1 MSLQGQQGEDIRA
14 TLALSQAEV
23 RSGTT
28 RTLNLPGGRRLTLP
42 IAAGTHDGQVIRLP
56 GQGEASP
63 NGGPAGDL
71 ILTIAVSSEQ
81 YKNRPYPV
89 DPMDDPDRPTE
100 FVTPVSPPGGISS
113 PNYSATT
120 EYSSPQQPMYISQ
133 PQAQYAN
140 TSNYVGGQQWV
151 QPPIQA
157 LPPEPPERRRR
168 LSTAM
173 IWMIALLVL
182 LLIGGS
188 ALIFYA
194 TVYVPGKQHADATA
208 TVQTQLTGTAV
219 AQVTG
224 TAHANATSTAQAVAT
239 STAQANA
246 TTTAIAGATATAIA
260 LQNLY
265 TTVTRGNPALNDPLT
280 GNDANHW
287 DENQAVGGG
296 GCAFSG
302 GAYHATMP
310 QKGFYF
316 ACFSQATTY
325 TNFAF
330 QAQLKIITGD
340 DGGIVF
346 RGDSANYK
354 FYRFYINQK
363 GSYCIDLAQ
372 DINHVKS
379 IACNSSSVIN
389 TGLNQTNLLTVI
401 AQGSNI
407 DLYIN
412 KQYVYSLS
420 DKTYSSGKIGVFV
433 GDETNATDVAFN
445 NAQLW
450 TL

>member
-1 MSLQGQQGEDIRA
+1 MSLQGQHGEDIRA

-23 RSGTT
+23 RNGTT
-28 RTLNLPGGRRLTLP
+28 RTLNLPGGRRITLP
-42 IAAGTHDGQVIRLP
+42 IAAGTRDGQVIRLP
-56 GQGEASP
+56 GQGEPSLY
-63 NGGPAGDL
+63 GGPAGDL
-71 ILTIAVSSEQ
+71 ILTIAIAREQ
-81 YKNRPYPV
+81 YNNRPYPA
-89 DPMDDPDRPTE
+89 DPMDESEHPTD
-100 FVTPVSPPGGISS
+100 FVTPVAPPMGLSS
-113 PNYSATT
+113 PDYAATT
-120 EYSSPQQPMYISQ
+120 DYYSPQQPIYVSQ

-140 TSNYVGGQQWV
+140 TPNYIGGQQSV

-157 LPPEPPERRRR
+157 LPPERRRR
-168 LSTAM
+168 LSTGVL
-173 IWMIALLVL
+173 WLLVVLVL

-188 ALIFYA
+188 GLIFYA

-219 AQVTG
+219 ARVTG
-224 TAHANATSTAQAVAT
+224 TAQANATSTAQAIAT

-246 TTTAIAGATATAIA
+246 TATAIAGATATTTA

-265 TTVTRGNPALNDPLT
+265 TTATSGHPALNDPLT
-280 GNDANHW
+280 GNDANSW

-316 ACFSQATTY
+316 ACFSQAATY
-325 TNFAF
+325 TNFAL
-330 QAQLKIITGD
+330 QVQLKFVSGD

-346 RGDSANYK
+346 RGDSASYK

-379 IACNSSSVIN
+379 FFCNASSVIT

-407 DLYIN
+407 YMYIN
-412 KQYVYSLS
+412 KQYVASLS

-450 TL
+450 IR